1 MPVFK
6 LPLSGNVVQSIN
18 PFTSFMTGGQFG
30 LINIDIGQSTDP
42 QVEQDVL
49 TDVASYG
56 KQLGRIGDAL
66 AVLLSHFEP
75 HNKHEADVIAAL
87 DEMLNDIAKV
97 KERHKRPAIRPGEVT
112 TGSRAK

>member
-18 PFTSFMTGGQFG
+18 PFTSFMTGGQLG
-30 LINIDIGQSTDP
+30 LINIDIGQSTEP
-42 QVEQDVL
+42 KVEQDVL

-66 AVLLSHFEP
+66 LVLLSHIEP
-75 HNKHEADVIAAL
+75 RNKRESDVIDAL
-87 DEMLNDIAKV
+87 EDMLEDIAKV
-97 KERHKRPAIRPGEVT
+97 KDRHKRPAIHPGAFAPRK
-112 TGSRAK
+112 RAG

>member
-42 QVEQDVL
+42 RVEQDVL

-66 AVLLSHFEP
+66 VVLLSRFEP
-75 HNKHEADVIAAL
+75 RNKHEADVIAAL
-87 DEMLNDIAKV
+87 EEMLNDIAKV
-97 KERHKRPAIRPGEVT
+97 KERHKRPAIRPREFA
-112 TGSRAK
+112 SRSGAE

>member
-30 LINIDIGQSTDP
+30 LINVDIGQSTDP

-66 AVLLSHFEP
+66 VVLLSHFEP
-75 HNKHEADVIAAL
+75 RDKHEADVIAAL
-87 DEMLNDIAKV
+87 EEMLNDIAKV
-97 KERHKRPAIRPGEVT
+97 KERHKRPAIRPREIT
-112 TGSRAK
+112 SSSRAK